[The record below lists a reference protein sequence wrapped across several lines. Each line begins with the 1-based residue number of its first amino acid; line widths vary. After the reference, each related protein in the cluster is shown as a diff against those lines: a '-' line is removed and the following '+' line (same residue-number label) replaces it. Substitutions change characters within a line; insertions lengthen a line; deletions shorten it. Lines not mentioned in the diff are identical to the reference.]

1 MAVTVLGSPTSPNVT
16 GTKLVY
22 SLSSSLAVNP
32 QYQYVVDI
40 HISGS
45 SDRLT
50 RLYAYPNEYG
60 SGIVEVSRVLSD
72 RLNYDND
79 WKTTGGTLATDSFK
93 KFTLHFSESYSTS
106 ISSSTAVYSGNATE
120 DIEVFLGT
128 VDANA
133 GSFNF
138 STSGSFSFLTDQPT
152 GSISTGNHVTIPI
165 YVPPFSVVGTKEL
178 LVEFVSASGDIISSI
193 DTGTLTGANYEIYQY
208 AIGSGSTLFG
218 NAFENDDWEYMKV
231 YDSGSTSPLT
241 TFKKEPACFDEQT
254 TFVFINNYGFYD
266 YYTIG
271 NPIRKNTDV
280 GRETYDKVFENYS
293 SQTSTYDITRRG
305 TKQYYT
311 DYEDTYSITT
321 DYINKET
328 SDWLTQLFDST
339 NVFIQEDGNFIP
351 ITITNTNY
359 TWNLT
364 DNRNKLFQYE
374 INFKYSNQRL
384 SR

>member
-40 HISGS
+40 HESGS
-45 SDRLT
+45 ATRLT

-72 RLNYDND
+72 RLEYDQD
-79 WKTTGGTLATDSFK
+79 WKTTGGTLAGSSYK
-93 KFTLHFSESYSTS
+93 EFTLHFSESYASS
-106 ISSSTAVYSGNATE
+106 ISSSTNVYAGGATS
-120 DIEVFLGT
+120 DIKVFLGS

-138 STSGSFSFLTDQPT
+138 QNSGSFQLLSDQPT
-152 GSISTGNHVTIPI
+152 GSISTGNHVTVPL
-165 YVPPFSVVGTKEL
+165 YVPPFSEVGTREL
-178 LVEFVSASGDIISSI
+178 RVEFVSASGDVISAI

-218 NAFENDDWEYMKV
+218 SAFETDDWKLMKV
-231 YDSGSTSPLT
+231 YDSGSSLLT
-241 TFKKEPACFDEQT
+241 TFIKEPVCNNEET
-254 TFVFINNYGFYD
+254 TFVFVNNYGYYD
-266 YYTIG
+266 YYTVG
-271 NPIRKNTDV
+271 NPIQKNTDV
-280 GRETYDKVFENYS
+280 NRETYDKVFEEYS
-293 SQTSTYDITRRG
+293 TATSTYDITRRG

-311 DYEDTYSITT
+311 DYEDKYSITT
-321 DYINKET
+321 AHIDKAT

-339 NVFIQEDGNFIP
+339 DVYIQENGNFIP
-351 ITITNTNY
+351 IVITSTNY
-359 TWNLT
+359 AWDLSN
-364 DNRNKLFQYE
+364 NRNKLFQYTIE
-374 INFKYSNQRL
+374 FKYSNQRL

>member
-40 HISGS
+40 KESGS
-45 SDRLT
+45 ATLLT
-50 RLYAYPNEYG
+50 RLYSYPNAYG
-60 SGIVEVSRVLSD
+60 SGIIEVSRVLAD
-72 RLNYDND
+72 RLEYDND
-79 WKTTGGTLATDSFK
+79 WKTTGGTLAGSSYK
-93 KFTLHFSESYSTS
+93 EFTLHFSESYASS
-106 ISSSTAVYSGNATE
+106 ISSSTTVYAGNATA
-120 DIEVFLGT
+120 DIKVFLGT
-128 VDANA
+128 VDPNQ

-138 STSGSFSFLTDQPT
+138 QNSGSFKLLSDQPT
-152 GSISTGNHVTIPI
+152 GSISINNHVTVPL

-178 LVEFVSASGDIISSI
+178 RVEFVSASGDIISAT
-193 DTGTLTGANYEIYQY
+193 DTGALTGAPYNIYQY

-218 NAFENDDWEYMKV
+218 NDFQTSDWEYMKV
-231 YDSGSTSPLT
+231 YDSGSSLLT
-241 TFKKEPACFDEQT
+241 TFKKEQACNDEQT
-254 TFVFINNYGFYD
+254 TLVFVNNYGYYD

-280 GRETYDKVFENYS
+280 GRETYDKVFEEYS
-293 SQTSTYDITRRG
+293 TATSTYDITRRG

-311 DYEDTYSITT
+311 DYEDKYSITT
-321 DYINKET
+321 DYIDKAT
-328 SDWLTQLFDST
+328 SDWLTQLFDSDE
-339 NVFIQEDGNFIP
+339 VYVQENGNFIP
-351 ITITNTNY
+351 VVITNTNY

-364 DNRNKLFQYE
+364 NNRDKLFQYE
-374 INFKYSNQRL
+374 INFKYANQRP

>member
-1 MAVTVLGSPTSPNVT
+1 MAVTVLSSPTSPNVT

-45 SDRLT
+45 STRLT

-72 RLNYDND
+72 RLSYDND

-93 KFTLHFSESYSTS
+93 NFTLHFSESYSTS
-106 ISSSTAVYSGNATE
+106 ISSSTTVYPGNATS
-120 DIEVFLGT
+120 DIEVFLGS
-128 VDANA
+128 VDPNA

-138 STSGSFSFLTDQPT
+138 QNSGSFQLLSDQVE
-152 GSISTGNHVTIPI
+152 GSISTGNHVTVPL
-165 YVPPFSVVGTKEL
+165 YVPPFSEVGTKKL
-178 LVEFVSASGDIISSI
+178 RVEFVSASGDVISAI
-193 DTGTLTGANYEIYQY
+193 DTGTLTGANFEIYQY

-218 NAFENDDWEYMKV
+218 SAFETDDWELMKV
-231 YDSGSTSPLT
+231 YDSGSSLLT

-254 TFVFINNYGFYD
+254 TLVFANNYGFYD

-280 GRETYDKVFENYS
+280 GRETYDKVFEEYS
-293 SQTSTYDITRRG
+293 TATSTYDITRRG

-311 DYEDTYSITT
+311 DYTDNYSITT

-328 SDWLTQLFDST
+328 SDWLTQLFDS
-339 NVFIQEDGNFIP
+339 NEVYVQENGNFIP
-351 ITITNTNY
+351 VVITNTNY
-359 TWNLT
+359 RWNLT
-364 DNRNKLFQYE
+364 NNRDKLFQYE
-374 INFKYSNQRL
+374 INFKYSNQRP